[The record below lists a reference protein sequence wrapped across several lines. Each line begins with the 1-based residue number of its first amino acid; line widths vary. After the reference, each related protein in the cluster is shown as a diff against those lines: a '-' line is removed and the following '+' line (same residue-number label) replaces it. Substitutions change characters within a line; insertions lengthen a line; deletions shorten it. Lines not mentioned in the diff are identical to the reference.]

1 MPQPPVPTYRVEREP
16 SRDLWLLF
24 GPVGARG
31 HLLFQTAREAASHA
45 RWAARCDG
53 GVIKVYDPKG
63 QLFKKI
69 EVEAD
74 ETINAGYVLPS
85 V

>member
-1 MPQPPVPTYRVEREP
+1 MPAPIYRVEREP
-16 SRDLWLLF
+16 SRGLWLLT

-53 GVIKVYDPKG
+53 GVIEVFDPGGKP
-63 QLFKKI
+63 FKTI
-69 EVEAD
+69 SVEAD
-74 ETINAGYVLPS
+74 ETINQGYVLPS

>member
-1 MPQPPVPTYRVEREP
+1 MPQASYLIEYQQ
-16 SRDLWLLF
+16 SRGLWLLT

-31 HLLFQTAREAASHA
+31 SLLFETAKEAASHA

-53 GVIKVYDPKG
+53 GVIEVFDVHG
-63 QLFKKI
+63 RLFKTI
-69 EVEAD
+69 SVRAD
-74 ETINAGYVLPS
+74 ETINQGYVLPS

>member
-1 MPQPPVPTYRVEREP
+1 MPQASYLIEYQP
-16 SRDLWLLF
+16 SRGLWLLT

-31 HLLFQTAREAASHA
+31 SLLFETAKEAASHA

-53 GVIKVYDPKG
+53 GVIEVYDPKG
-63 QLFKKI
+63 HLFKTI